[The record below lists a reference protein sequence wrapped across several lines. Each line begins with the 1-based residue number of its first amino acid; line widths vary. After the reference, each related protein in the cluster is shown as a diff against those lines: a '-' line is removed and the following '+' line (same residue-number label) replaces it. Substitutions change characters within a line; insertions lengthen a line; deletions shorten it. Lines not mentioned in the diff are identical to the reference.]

1 MEDSVIRTCLLQHS
15 FRKTKPKDPFILE
28 EEEEKEDEKEDKKA
42 QIYWEDFGYLS
53 AFFTT
58 NSSLTPII
66 EFIEEQAPSLSLQ
79 IEEKRQL
86 VLSILRTP
94 LSLVEKQ
101 ITHYERLRREEVY
114 LRRLYKYKIRMSD
127 WTDFFPSY
135 NWEETTEEEKRKYDE
150 KEILIKRKEQLFHSF
165 ISKLDSPWYFNPSF
179 GKQVKKSGTCSYL
192 VNQLFIPEIAKLILG
207 FLFPS
212 DHTKDINCFPRELKD
227 QEEEKE
233 TNINN
238 GFYRIQW
245 TTNSQRNT
253 YCWSIKTDYII
264 QKGENNLDICEH
276 PFSLFHYSIIDP
288 DKKEIGGEVHRNSL
302 SELLLSSLCFSE
314 KEFEKNIDTNT
325 YLRRSLVLLLVQ
337 LSFSFVYNIN
347 YKHLISRIVQQ
358 DQKYAHIIQ
367 KKRKQ
372 IKKKEEKEETKL
384 VQDFKEII
392 PWSKFSKISYP
403 FLIENK
409 LVTWSQEEE
418 KEQEKLSYRLDI
430 SKSDYSQGKFYYWSL
445 SFYKQDLVTELDKE
459 KEYFSRKER
468 NKHKRRN
475 EIHPLK
481 LVHRH
486 WVERER
492 PTSFYHDKDYATSGS
507 IVVVN
512 DLSTLCLKWLG
523 LSNEELEREI
533 NSPNKEDI
541 FRYRQVLINY
551 LISVRD

>member
-1 MEDSVIRTCLLQHS
+1 MEDSVIRTCLLQHI
-15 FRKTKPKDPFILE
+15 FRKTKPKDPFLLEEE
-28 EEEEKEDEKEDKKA
+28 EEEEKEKEEEDKKA

-66 EFIEEQAPSLSLQ
+66 EFIEEQTPSLSLQ

-86 VLSILRTP
+86 VLSLLRTP
-94 LSLVEKQ
+94 LSLVEKH
-101 ITHYERLRREEVY
+101 IAHYEHLRKEELY
-114 LRRLYKYKIRMSD
+114 LRRLYKDKIRMSD

-135 NWEETTEEEKRKYDE
+135 NWEETTEEEKIKQAE
-150 KEILIKRKEQLFHSF
+150 KEILVKRKEQLFHSF
-165 ISKLDSPWYFNPSF
+165 ISKLDSPWYLNPSF
-179 GKQVKKSGTCSYL
+179 IEQVNKSGTCSSL
-192 VNQLFIPEIAKLILG
+192 VNQLFIPEIAKIILG
-207 FLFPS
+207 FLFPC
-212 DHTKDINCFPRELKD
+212 DHTKDINCFPQELKD

-245 TTNSQRNT
+245 TTHPQRNT

-264 QKGENNLDICEH
+264 QKEENNLDICEH
-276 PFSLFHYSIIDP
+276 PFSLFHYSIVDLE
-288 DKKEIGGEVHRNSL
+288 KKEIGGEIQRNSL

-347 YKHLISRIVQQ
+347 YKDLIGRIIQQ

-367 KKRKQ
+367 KKPKQ
-372 IKKKEEKEETKL
+372 IKNKEESQL
-384 VQDFKEII
+384 VKDFKEII
-392 PWSKFSKISYP
+392 PWIKFSNISYP
-403 FLIENK
+403 FVVENK

-418 KEQEKLSYRLDI
+418 KEEKLSYRVDI

-445 SFYKQDLVTELDKE
+445 SFYKQDLITELNKE

-481 LVHRH
+481 LVHGH
-486 WVERER
+486 WVEREHCN
-492 PTSFYHDKDYATSGS
+492 SFYHDKDYASSGT

-523 LSNEELEREI
+523 LSNEELDREI

-541 FRYRQVLINY
+541 FKYRQCMIDY
-551 LISVRD
+551 LIFVTA